1 MSGRFSVGIMQPYFF
16 PHLAHFALIAH
27 TDAWVVFDITQYTPK
42 TWMNRNRVLH
52 PNGGPNWVTVP
63 LANASISITSAQARV
78 ADMAGTARSV
88 LGKLSHY
95 RRKAP
100 YYEAV
105 VDLVSGAFALPAGDD
120 SLVHLNLAGLR
131 AVCRYLDLPFAPR
144 ICSELALDLPADLG
158 PGDWALEIASRLG
171 ADAYVNP
178 IGGRAL
184 FVLCGTRPSAGVP
197 GPAPAALPDRPV
209 GIGARPVDHRRLD
222 VERARELARLLAR
235 QCTPRSRLVR
245 GLQRRDQDRDRG
257 AAHRVK
263 QKKGSRTLQP
273 RACASSSPS
282 TSVCVR
288 RSPLKPAART
298 RSAMSAPNKRTWSS

>member
-1 MSGRFSVGIMQPYFF
+1 MSRRFSVGIMQPYFF
-16 PHLAHFALIAH
+16 PYLGHFALIAH

-52 PNGGPNWVTVP
+52 PNGGPNWVSVP

-78 ADMAGTARSV
+78 ADLAGTARSV

-100 YYEAV
+100 HYQAV
-105 VDLVSGAFALPAGDD
+105 VDLVSGVFALPAGDD

-171 ADAYVNP
+171 ADAYLNP
-178 IGGRAL
+178 IGGRAM
-184 FVLCGTRPSAGVP
+184 FD
-197 GPAPAALPDRPV
+197 PATYAA
-209 GIGARPVDHRRLD
+209 
-222 VERARELARLLAR
+222 
-235 QCTPRSRLVR
+235 R
-245 GLQRRDQDRDRG
+245 GLRLEFLD
-257 AAHRVK
+257 
-263 QKKGSRTLQP
+263 LP
-273 RACASSSPS
+273 
-282 TSVCVR
+282 
-288 RSPLKPAART
+288 PLHYATGPWEPVPELSIVDALMWNEPAKLREFLLDSARIE
-298 RSAMSAPNKRTWSS
+298 AG